1 MTVKVLKRLIERKPS
16 QISIRCESGE
26 RSGGRRARLGLH
38 LSTKHPRKPTAKQ
51 QPGEKE
57 EERRESSKKSGMYSF
72 DEDKEEKQKEEGT
85 AGMVKLCVTLS
96 GCRCNLFCKQ
106 ERVQ

>member
-16 QISIRCESGE
+16 QISIRCKSGE
-26 RSGGRRARLGLH
+26 GSGGKRARLRLH

-57 EERRESSKKSGMYSF
+57 EERRESSKKKSECTALMRIKKRSG
-72 DEDKEEKQKEEGT
+72 KRKAQ
-85 AGMVKLCVTLS
+85 L
-96 GCRCNLFCKQ
+96 Q
-106 ERVQ
+106 